1 MKERLGG
8 LSSLI
13 TVAVKLHPGLNPGRR
28 QQYTDTVRALV
39 QNMCFGVLNTKA
51 RQQLWVVAW
60 WGAPPQI
67 NLVKCDADSNNN
79 TTKN

>member
-13 TVAVKLHPGLNPGRR
+13 TVAVRLHPGLNLGRQ

-39 QNMCFGVLNTKA
+39 QNMCSRVLNTKA
-51 RQQLWVVAW
+51 RQQLWVAALRGVK
-60 WGAPPQI
+60 PLKS
-67 NLVKCDADSNNN
+67 LVKSDTDNRNE
-79 TTKN
+79 KNK

>member
-13 TVAVKLHPGLNPGRR
+13 TVAVKLHPGLNLGRL

-51 RQQLWVVAW
+51 RPQL
-60 WGAPPQI
+60 
-67 NLVKCDADSNNN
+67 
-79 TTKN
+79 

>member
-13 TVAVKLHPGLNPGRR
+13 TVAVKLHPGLNPGRL

-51 RQQLWVVAW
+51 RLQLWVVAW
-60 WGAPPQI
+60 QGVTPQI
-67 NLVKCDADSNNN
+67 NLVTCDADDNYNNN
-79 TTKN
+79 N